1 MVDNAKLIGLFV
13 ARTFEENN
21 LNFIHAMQNLGQ
33 KEGRKLVIFSLDTTD
48 PVAVDRTVAEMELCS
63 LSEYLS
69 LDAFVI
75 LGETIKN
82 RDLID
87 GIHCTEKADSMFLSG
102 PGGGRLLSDPS

>member
-33 KEGRKLVIFSLDTTD
+33 KEGHKLVIFSLDTTD
-48 PVAVDRTVAEMELCS
+48 PVAVHRTVAEMELCS
-63 LSEYLS
+63 LSESLS

-75 LGETIKN
+75 L
-82 RDLID
+82 
-87 GIHCTEKADSMFLSG
+87 
-102 PGGGRLLSDPS
+102 